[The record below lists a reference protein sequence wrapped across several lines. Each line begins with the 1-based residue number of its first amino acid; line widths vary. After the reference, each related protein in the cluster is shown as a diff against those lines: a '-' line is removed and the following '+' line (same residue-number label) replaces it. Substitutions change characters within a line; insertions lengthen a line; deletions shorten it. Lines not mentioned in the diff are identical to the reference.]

1 LKWLKR
7 SHSSEA
13 KIKKKFGG
21 KMWKSVSALVAV
33 VSLALTAGAST
44 AEWPTRP
51 LTMINPF
58 AAGGPND
65 VVARLF
71 AQRMGEI
78 LGQTIIIENIG
89 GAGGMTGAERV
100 AKAAPD
106 GYTFLQGTVGTQA
119 QNQTLFKKPAYNST
133 TDFAPVALVIEAP
146 LVLIARK
153 DLPVKDMKEFVAYAK
168 ANKDK
173 MQYASAG
180 TGSAIHLGCALMN
193 MVTGLDIV
201 HVPYRGANPAMQD
214 LMSGRVD
221 YLCDIITTAK
231 PQIDA
236 GTVKAIAILTKERS
250 PVLPNVPTAT
260 EQGFD
265 VDAYTWNAFFL
276 PKGTP
281 DAIVEKLN
289 HATVAAMKTPDVR
302 EKLESAG
309 LQFVSEDRATPEYLA
324 KFVPSEIVKWAAPIK
339 ASGVS
344 VD

>member
-1 LKWLKR
+1 
-7 SHSSEA
+7 
-13 KIKKKFGG
+13 
-21 KMWKSVSALVAV
+21 MWKAVTALVAV
-33 VSLALTAGAST
+33 ASLTSLSSVRA
-44 AEWPTRP
+44 AEWPTHS

-65 VVARLF
+65 VMARLF

-78 LGQTIIIENIG
+78 LGQPIIVENVG
-89 GAGGMTGAERV
+89 GAGGMNGADRV

-119 QNQTLFKKPAYNST
+119 QNQTLFKKPAYNSL
-133 TDFAPVALVIEAP
+133 TDFAAVALVVEAP

-153 DLPVKDMKEFVAYAK
+153 DLPANDMKEFVAYAK

-193 MVTGLDIV
+193 MVAGLDVV

-231 PQIDA
+231 PQIDG
-236 GTVKAIAILTKERS
+236 GTVKPIAILTRARS
-250 PVLPNVPTAT
+250 PALPNVPTAI

-265 VDAYTWNAFFL
+265 VEAYTWNAFFL

-281 DAIVEKLN
+281 DAIVRKL
-289 HATVAAMKTPDVR
+289 HDATVEAMKTPSVR
-302 EKLESAG
+302 EKLENAG
-309 LQFVSEDRATPEYLA
+309 LQFVSDDRTTPDYLA
-324 KFVPSEIVKWAAPIK
+324 TFVQSEIAKWAVPIK
-339 ASGVS
+339 AGGIS

>member
-1 LKWLKR
+1 
-7 SHSSEA
+7 
-13 KIKKKFGG
+13 
-21 KMWKSVSALVAV
+21 MN
-33 VSLALTAGAST
+33 GA
-44 AEWPTRP
+44 
-51 LTMINPF
+51 
-58 AAGGPND
+58 D
-65 VVARLF
+65 
-71 AQRMGEI
+71 
-78 LGQTIIIENIG
+78 
-89 GAGGMTGAERV
+89 RV

-119 QNQTLFKKPAYNST
+119 QNQSLFKKPAYNSLA
-133 TDFAPVALVIEAP
+133 DFAPVALVVEAP

-153 DLPVKDMKEFVAYAK
+153 DLPANDMKEFVAYAK

-193 MVTGLDIV
+193 MVAGLDVV

-231 PQIDA
+231 PQIDG
-236 GTVKAIAILTKERS
+236 GTVKPIAILTKARS
-250 PVLPNVPTAT
+250 PALPNVPTAI

-265 VDAYTWNAFFL
+265 VEAYTWNAFFL

-281 DAIVEKLN
+281 DAIVRKL
-289 HATVAAMKTPDVR
+289 HDATVEAMKTPALR

-309 LQFVSEDRATPEYLA
+309 LQFVSDDRTTPEYLA
-324 KFVPSEIVKWAAPIK
+324 TFVQSEIAKWAAPIK
-339 ASGVS
+339 AGGIS

>member
-1 LKWLKR
+1 MSR
-7 SHSSEA
+7 IFA
-13 KIKKKFGG
+13 
-21 KMWKSVSALVAV
+21 ALLAA
-33 VSLALTAGAST
+33 VSLMLTTGAK
-44 AEWPTRP
+44 AEEWPTRP

-65 VVARLF
+65 VLARLF

-78 LGQTIIIENIG
+78 LGQTILIENVG
-89 GAGGMTGAERV
+89 GAGGMTGADRV

-119 QNQTLFKKPAYNST
+119 QNQTLFKKPAYNAT
-133 TDFAPVALVIEAP
+133 TDFAPVALIVEAP
-146 LVLIARK
+146 LVLVARK
-153 DLPVKDMKEFVAYAK
+153 DMPVKDMKEFVAYAK

-173 MQYASAG
+173 MQFASAG

-231 PQIDA
+231 PQIDSGA
-236 GTVKAIAILTKERS
+236 VKAIAILTRERS
-250 PVLPNVPTAT
+250 PVLPTVPTAI
-260 EQGFD
+260 EQGFA
-265 VDAYTWNAFFL
+265 VEAYTWNAFFL

-281 DAIVEKLN
+281 EEIVQKLN
-289 HATVAAMKTPDVR
+289 RATGEAMKTPAVR
-302 EKLESAG
+302 AKLESAG
-309 LQFVSEDRATPEYLA
+309 LKFVSDYRTTPEYLA
-324 KFVPSEIVKWAAPIK
+324 KFVQSETAKWAVPIK
-339 ASGVS
+339 ASGIS

>member
-1 LKWLKR
+1 MG
-7 SHSSEA
+7 
-13 KIKKKFGG
+13 KIA
-21 KMWKSVSALVAV
+21 SALAV
-33 VSLALTAGAST
+33 VAAMALATSAQ
-44 AEWPTRP
+44 AEDWPTRS

-65 VVARLF
+65 VLARLF

-78 LGQTIIIENIG
+78 LGQPVIVENVG
-89 GAGGMTGAERV
+89 GAGGMNGADRV

-119 QNQTLFKKPAYNST
+119 QNQSLFKKPAYNST
-133 TDFAPVALVIEAP
+133 TDFAPVALIVEAP
-146 LVLIARK
+146 LVLVARK
-153 DLPVKDMKEFVAYAK
+153 DIPAGNMKEFVAYAK

-173 MQYASAG
+173 MQFASAG

-193 MVTGLDIV
+193 MVAGLDVV

-231 PQIDA
+231 AQIDG
-236 GTVKAIAILTKERS
+236 GTVKPIAILTRQRS
-250 PVLPNVPTAT
+250 PVLPDVPTAI

-276 PKGTP
+276 PRGTP
-281 DAIVEKLN
+281 DAIVQKLN
-289 HATVAAMKTPDVR
+289 RATVEAMRTPNVRQTLENAGLIFVSDERTTPD
-302 EKLESAG
+302 
-309 LQFVSEDRATPEYLA
+309 YLA
-324 KFVPSEIVKWAAPIK
+324 KFVQSEIAKWAVPIK
-339 ASGVS
+339 AGGIS

>member
-1 LKWLKR
+1 MR
-7 SHSSEA
+7 
-13 KIKKKFGG
+13 
-21 KMWKSVSALVAV
+21 KSVTALLAIAVLASATSVR
-33 VSLALTAGAST
+33 
-44 AEWPTRP
+44 AEDWPTHS

-65 VVARLF
+65 VMARLF

-78 LGQTIIIENIG
+78 LGQPIIVENVG
-89 GAGGMTGAERV
+89 GAGGMNGADRV

-119 QNQTLFKKPAYNST
+119 QNQSLFKKPAYNSL
-133 TDFAPVALVIEAP
+133 TDFAPVALVVEAP

-153 DLPVKDMKEFVAYAK
+153 DIPAKDMKEFVAYAK

-193 MVTGLDIV
+193 MVAGLDVV

-214 LMSGRVD
+214 LVSGRVD

-236 GTVKAIAILTKERS
+236 GTVKPIAILTKERS
-250 PVLPNVPTAT
+250 PALPNVPTAI

-265 VDAYTWNAFFL
+265 VEAYTWNAFFL

-281 DAIVEKLN
+281 GAIVKKL
-289 HATVAAMKTPDVR
+289 HDATVEAMKTPAVR

-309 LQFVSEDRATPEYLA
+309 LQFVSDDRTSPDYLA
-324 KFVPSEIVKWAAPIK
+324 TFVQSEIVKWAAPIK
-339 ASGVS
+339 AGGIS

>member
-1 LKWLKR
+1 MSRILTLLL
-7 SHSSEA
+7 A
-13 KIKKKFGG
+13 
-21 KMWKSVSALVAV
+21 A
-33 VSLALTAGAST
+33 VSLAVATGVK
-44 AEWPTRP
+44 AEDWPARP

-65 VVARLF
+65 VPARLF

-78 LGQTIIIENIG
+78 LGQPIILENVG
-89 GAGGMTGAERV
+89 GAGGMNGADRV

-106 GYTFLQGTVGTQA
+106 GYTFLLGTVGTQA

-133 TDFAPVALVIEAP
+133 TDFAPVALMVEAP
-146 LVLIARK
+146 LVLVARK
-153 DLPVKDMKEFVAYAK
+153 DIPVNGLKEFVAYTR

-173 MQYASAG
+173 MQFASAG
-180 TGSAIHLGCALMN
+180 TGSAIHLGCALVN

-214 LMSGRVD
+214 LMNGRVD

-236 GTVKAIAILTKERS
+236 GAVKAIAILTKQRS
-250 PVLPNVPTAT
+250 PVLPNVPTAI
-260 EQGFD
+260 EQGYD
-265 VDAYTWNAFFL
+265 IEAYTWNAFFL

-281 DAIVEKLN
+281 EAIVRKLN
-289 HATVAAMKTPDVR
+289 RATVEAMKTPVLR

-309 LQFVSEDRATPEYLA
+309 LIFVSDDRTTPEYLA
-324 KFVPSEIVKWAAPIK
+324 KFVQSEIAKWAVPIK

>member
-1 LKWLKR
+1 MSRL
-7 SHSSEA
+7 ST
-13 KIKKKFGG
+13 
-21 KMWKSVSALVAV
+21 ALVVAFSLVLAPAV
-33 VSLALTAGAST
+33 R
-44 AEWPTRP
+44 AEDWPTHP
-51 LTMINPF
+51 LTMVNPF

-65 VVARLF
+65 VMARLF

-78 LGQTIIIENIG
+78 LGQPIIVENIG
-89 GAGGMTGAERV
+89 GAGGMNGAVRV
-100 AKAAPD
+100 AKSAPD

-119 QNQTLFKKPAYNST
+119 QNQTLFKKPAYDST
-133 TDFAPVALVIEAP
+133 KDFVPVALAVEAP

-168 ANKDK
+168 ANGDK

-180 TGSAIHLGCALMN
+180 TGSAIHLGCALVN
-193 MVTGLDIV
+193 MVAGIDVI

-214 LMSGRVD
+214 LISGRVD

-236 GTVKAIAILTKERS
+236 GTVKPIAILTKERS
-250 PVLPNVPTAT
+250 PVLPNVATAA

-281 DAIVEKLN
+281 EAIVKKL
-289 HATVAAMKTPDVR
+289 HDATVEAMKTPAVR

-309 LQFVSEDRATPEYLA
+309 LVFVSDDRTTPEYLA
-324 KFVPSEIVKWAAPIK
+324 KFVQSEIAKWAVPIK
-339 ASGVS
+339 AGHIS

>member
-1 LKWLKR
+1 
-7 SHSSEA
+7 
-13 KIKKKFGG
+13 
-21 KMWKSVSALVAV
+21 MWKVVTALVTLA
-33 VSLALTAGAST
+33 SLAATTDVEAQQ
-44 AEWPTRP
+44 WPTRP

-65 VVARLF
+65 VLARLF

-78 LGQTIIIENIG
+78 LGQSIIIENVG
-89 GAGGMTGAERV
+89 GAGGMNGADRV

-106 GYTFLQGTVGTQA
+106 GYTFLQGTVETQA
-119 QNQTLFKKPAYNST
+119 QNQTLFKKTAYNST
-133 TDFAPVALVIEAP
+133 TDFAPVALIVEAP

-168 ANKDK
+168 ANQDK
-173 MQYASAG
+173 MQFASAG
-180 TGSAIHLGCALMN
+180 TGSAIHLGCALLN

-201 HVPYRGANPAMQD
+201 HVPYRGANPPMQD

-231 PQIDA
+231 PQIDGGA
-236 GTVKAIAILTKERS
+236 VKAIAILAKQRS
-250 PVLPNVPTAT
+250 PVLPDVPTAL

-281 DAIVEKLN
+281 DAIVQKLN
-289 HATVAAMKTPDVR
+289 HATIEAMKTPAVR
-302 EKLESAG
+302 EKLEGAG
-309 LQFVSEDRATPEYLA
+309 LKFVSDDRTAPAYLA
-324 KFVPSEIVKWAAPIK
+324 SFVQGEIAKWAVPIK
-339 ASGVS
+339 ASGVC

>member
-1 LKWLKR
+1 MRIL
-7 SHSSEA
+7 
-13 KIKKKFGG
+13 
-21 KMWKSVSALVAV
+21 VTALVAFA
-33 VSLALTAGAST
+33 SLVTAAS
-44 AEWPTRP
+44 ARAEEWPTRP

-58 AAGGPND
+58 APGGPND
-65 VVARLF
+65 VLARLF
-71 AQRMGEI
+71 AQRMGEL
-78 LGQTIIIENIG
+78 LGQPIVIENIG
-89 GAGGMTGAERV
+89 GAGGMTGADRV

-133 TDFAPVALVIEAP
+133 TDFAPVALMVEAP
-146 LVLIARK
+146 LVLVARK
-153 DLPVKDMKEFVAYAK
+153 DLPVQSMKEFVAYAK
-168 ANKDK
+168 ANREK
-173 MQYASAG
+173 MQFASAG
-180 TGSAIHLGCALMN
+180 TGSAIHLGCALVN

-231 PQIDA
+231 PQIEGGA
-236 GTVKAIAILTKERS
+236 VKAIAILTKERS
-250 PVLPNVPTAT
+250 PVLPDVPTAI
-260 EQGFD
+260 EQGFAIE
-265 VDAYTWNAFFL
+265 AYTWNAFFL

-281 DAIVEKLN
+281 EAIVQKLN
-289 HATVAAMKTPDVR
+289 RATVKAMKTPAVR

-309 LQFVSEDRATPEYLA
+309 LKFVSDDRTTPKYLA
-324 KFVPSEIVKWAAPIK
+324 KFVQSEIEKWAVPIK

>member
-1 LKWLKR
+1 MLR
-7 SHSSEA
+7 FA
-13 KIKKKFGG
+13 AAII
-21 KMWKSVSALVAV
+21 AA
-33 VSLALTAGAST
+33 SLAFGTGVQ
-44 AEWPTRP
+44 AEDWPTRP

-65 VVARLF
+65 VLARLF

-78 LGQTIIIENIG
+78 LGQTIIIENVG
-89 GAGGMTGAERV
+89 GAGGMNGADRV

-119 QNQTLFKKPAYNST
+119 QNQTLFKKPAYDST
-133 TDFAPVALVIEAP
+133 TDFAPVALMVEAP

-153 DLPVKDMKEFVAYAK
+153 DMPVKDMKEFVAYAK
-168 ANKDK
+168 ANKNK

-193 MVTGLDIV
+193 MVAGIDVV

-214 LMSGRVD
+214 LMGGRVD

-236 GTVKAIAILTKERS
+236 GSVKAIAILTKERS
-250 PVLPNVPTAT
+250 PVLPSVPTAI

-265 VDAYTWNAFFL
+265 VEAYTWNAFFL
-276 PKGTP
+276 PRGTP
-281 DAIVEKLN
+281 AAIVQKLN
-289 HATVAAMKTPDVR
+289 RATVAAMKTPDLR
-302 EKLESAG
+302 EKLEGAG
-309 LQFVSEDRATPEYLA
+309 LKFVSDDRTTPEYLA
-324 KFVPSEIVKWAAPIK
+324 KFVESEIAKWAVPIK
-339 ASGVS
+339 ASGIS

>member
-1 LKWLKR
+1 MRKT
-7 SHSSEA
+7 A
-13 KIKKKFGG
+13 A
-21 KMWKSVSALVAV
+21 ALLALAALALA
-33 VSLALTAGAST
+33 SLALATGVKAE
-44 AEWPTRP
+44 EWPTHS

-65 VVARLF
+65 VLARLF

-89 GAGGMTGAERV
+89 GAGGMNGADRV

-119 QNQTLFKKPAYNST
+119 QNQTLFKKPAYNAL
-133 TDFAPVALVIEAP
+133 TDFAPVALMVEAP
-146 LVLIARK
+146 LVLVARK
-153 DLPVKDMKEFVAYAK
+153 DMPVRDMKEFVAYAK

-193 MVTGLDIV
+193 MVAGIDVV

-214 LMSGRVD
+214 LIGGRVD

-250 PVLPNVPTAT
+250 PVLPDVPTAI

-265 VDAYTWNAFFL
+265 VEAYTWNAFFL

-281 DAIVEKLN
+281 DAIVRKLN
-289 HATVAAMKTPDVR
+289 HATVEAMKTPSVR
-302 EKLESAG
+302 GPLESAG
-309 LQFVSEDRATPEYLA
+309 LRFVSDDRTTPEYLA
-324 KFVPSEIVKWAAPIK
+324 KFVQSEIAKWAAPIK
-339 ASGVS
+339 ASGIS

>member
-1 LKWLKR
+1 MSRL
-7 SHSSEA
+7 ST
-13 KIKKKFGG
+13 
-21 KMWKSVSALVAV
+21 ALVVV
-33 VSLALTAGAST
+33 VSLALAPTVK
-44 AEWPTRP
+44 AEDWPTHS

-65 VVARLF
+65 VMARLF

-78 LGQTIIIENIG
+78 LGQPIIVENIG
-89 GAGGMTGAERV
+89 GAGGMNGAVRV

-119 QNQTLFKKPAYNST
+119 QNQTLFKKPAYDST
-133 TDFAPVALVIEAP
+133 KDFVPVALAVEAP

-168 ANKDK
+168 ANGAK

-180 TGSAIHLGCALMN
+180 TGSAIHLGCALVN
-193 MVTGLDIV
+193 MVAGLDVV

-214 LMSGRVD
+214 LISGRVD

-236 GTVKAIAILTKERS
+236 GTVKPIAILTRERS
-250 PVLPNVPTAT
+250 KVLPDVPTAI

-281 DAIVEKLN
+281 EPIVKKL
-289 HATVAAMKTPDVR
+289 HDATVEAMKTPAVR

-309 LQFVSEDRATPEYLA
+309 LVFVTDDRTTPDYLA
-324 KFVPSEIVKWAAPIK
+324 KFVQSEIAKWAAPIK
-339 ASGVS
+339 AGNIS

>member
-1 LKWLKR
+1 MKAIVTVLF
-7 SHSSEA
+7 A
-13 KIKKKFGG
+13 
-21 KMWKSVSALVAV
+21 VAL
-33 VSLALTAGAST
+33 LALTSGAN
-44 AEWPTRP
+44 AQEWPTRP

-58 AAGGPND
+58 APGGPND
-65 VVARLF
+65 VLARLF

-78 LGQTIIIENIG
+78 LGQPVIIENVG
-89 GAGGMTGAERV
+89 GAGGMTGADRV

-119 QNQTLFKKPAYNST
+119 QNQSLFKKPAYNSI
-133 TDFAPVALVIEAP
+133 TDFAPVALMVEAP
-146 LVLIARK
+146 LVLVARK
-153 DLPVKDMKEFVAYAK
+153 DLPANDMREFVAYAK

-193 MVTGLDIV
+193 MVTELDIV

-231 PQIDA
+231 AQIDG
-236 GTVKAIAILTKERS
+236 GTVKPIAILTRERS
-250 PVLPNVPTAT
+250 PVLPNVPTAI

-281 DAIVEKLN
+281 DAIVKKLN
-289 HATVAAMKTPDVR
+289 EATVETMKTPVVR
-302 EKLESAG
+302 EKLEGAG
-309 LQFVSEDRATPEYLA
+309 LVFVSDDRTTPTYLA
-324 KFVPSEIVKWAAPIK
+324 KFVKSEIVKWAVPIK
-339 ASGVS
+339 ASGVNIE
-344 VD
+344 